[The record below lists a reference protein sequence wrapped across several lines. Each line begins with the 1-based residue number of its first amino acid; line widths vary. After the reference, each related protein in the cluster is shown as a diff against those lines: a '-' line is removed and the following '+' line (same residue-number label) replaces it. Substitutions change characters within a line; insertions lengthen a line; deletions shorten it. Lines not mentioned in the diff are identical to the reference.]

1 MIGNFY
7 GLRFNTQKYV
17 KNLYNLYIFK
27 EKKFI
32 NHFFQTCS
40 FYPIDFFNVFLYIEL
55 HWII

>member
-55 HWII
+55 H